1 MSMGASS
8 FTSGGIGEGAAV
20 GGWAATLVLTFLLI
34 GLPTIYLLVV
44 IHAAD
49 DDAFDRTASD
59 IDEHVKV
66 NRRTQAYAPGRDVY
80 PVSSDRPLGDAAQS
94 SQKRQS
100 RLEEDEHEIH
110 AADPLRRRRLG
121 TLQPSR

>member
-44 IHAAD
+44 ILAAD

-66 NRRTQAYAPGRDVY
+66 KRRAQAYAPGRDVY
-80 PVSSDRPLGDAAQS
+80 AGLERPAA
-94 SQKRQS
+94 
-100 RLEEDEHEIH
+100 
-110 AADPLRRRRLG
+110 RRRHAIVAEA
-121 TLQPSR
+121 TISSRGGRI